1 MTLKRVRVL
10 MMKEWREAFKGG
22 KTIWIG
28 TVAVLLILLGF
39 LLFQLF
45 QFRGFDRIDPEELS
59 PEALSRVVGAL
70 FLGPLF
76 YFLMFPLVI
85 SHSIAIYAIMSEKEQ
100 KSLEPLLATP
110 LRTEELFVGKALA
123 SILPAVGITWMAFAL
138 FVGVVWFL
146 LPPMVLEVAWQQFGA
161 IWLMALGLFAPLA
174 AAFMTF
180 ASMTIATRVSD
191 LRTAQLLSSFAMLPV
206 LLSAFFLVFQHLL
219 GRPMLLGLLALGIFV
234 LDLGLVWLNV
244 KLFGREE
251 ILTRWR

>member
-59 PEALSRVVGAL
+59 RVVGAL

-85 SHSIAIYAIMSEKEQ
+85 PHSIAIYAIMSEKEQ

-123 SILPAVGITWMAFAL
+123 SILPALGITWMAFAL
-138 FVGVVWFL
+138 FVGVVQFL
-146 LPPMVLEVAWQQFGA
+146 LPPMVLEVAWQQFGS

-180 ASMTIATRVSD
+180 ASMAIATRVSD

-219 GRPMLLGLLALGIFV
+219 GRPMLLGPLALGIFV

-244 KLFGREE
+244 KLFRREE

>member
-28 TVAVLLILLGF
+28 TVAVPFILLGVS
-39 LLFQLF
+39 LFQLF
-45 QFRGFDRIDPEELS
+45 QFGDFDRVNPEE
-59 PEALSRVVGAL
+59 LSRVVGAL
-70 FLGPLF
+70 FLVPLL

-85 SHSIAIYAIMSEKEQ
+85 PHSIAIYAIMSEKEQ